1 VEYIAKCSHPLLRR
15 RGEITE
21 SSGSTGV
28 MDSPVWG

>member
-1 VEYIAKCSHPLLRR
+1 VSSDGSLRR